1 LCICSVPFE
10 ERKASVLLRKPC
22 LDISM
27 WAGYD
32 PNDSQ
37 KNLDYYKTWYKQ
49 FVASPGHGNATMDEP
64 TTNTRHVF
72 YLQLS
77 QSVLFCDVSSC
88 PFHTDILLL
97 LKQEW
102 SRSARNGFVGPITCI
117 QDLLDFYA

>member
-49 FVASPGHGNATMDEP
+49 FVASPGHGNATMDD
-64 TTNTRHVF
+64 TYNKYQACLLFAAVTVRF
-72 YLQLS
+72 
-77 QSVLFCDVSSC
+77 VL
-88 PFHTDILLL
+88 
-97 LKQEW
+97 
-102 SRSARNGFVGPITCI
+102 
-117 QDLLDFYA
+117 